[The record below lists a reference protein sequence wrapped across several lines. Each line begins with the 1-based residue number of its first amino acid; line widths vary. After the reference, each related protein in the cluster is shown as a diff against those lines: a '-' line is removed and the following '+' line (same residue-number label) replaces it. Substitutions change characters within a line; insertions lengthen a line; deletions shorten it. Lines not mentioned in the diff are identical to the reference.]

1 VTPNEAI
8 HAAGELWRHR
18 HRLRHR
24 PTVAQLVHM
33 ARAGGCEPC
42 SYDLDPDRNWL
53 PESLPIDFPLGKT
66 GLCFAKREAGWF
78 EERVVL
84 PNGIGFSL
92 T

>member
-1 VTPNEAI
+1 M
-8 HAAGELWRHR
+8 
-18 HRLRHR
+18 
-24 PTVAQLVHM
+24 AQLAHI
-33 ARAGGCEPC
+33 ARFGGSEPC
-42 SYDLDPDRNWL
+42 SYELDPVVNWL

-66 GLCFAKREAGWF
+66 GLCFAKREAGCF